1 MTTITMNNEKNGIE
15 IRFDGKPKSSVIA
28 ALKENGFRWSGKQKM
43 WYAKQNAER
52 ITFAEGLGE
61 ISLTYVRN
69 KTEQNEIYNLWE
81 MTRTNGIEDNYALYH
96 LHNTKEIATI
106 IRKHLRARFPMCKW
120 SIRSDYNSISVTL
133 MVSPF
138 EKESD
143 ELKAIVHYAYKFAQ
157 SYNYDNSDSMSDYF
171 DVNFYGVYESSIVDY
186 SYQQREMTE
195 DESEMVKK
203 FQQSKTDFEAAE
215 EIRKQKEFEEY
226 QKQREIERAEAE
238 KATAIR
244 KANVKTIEEN
254 HEVREVNYTIVNTL
268 LKANKDDNLDNTK
281 YYDEKQ
287 TRESCQVSREI
298 HLTAEVYALLERQ
311 LMSDYSFF
319 AGMGG
324 SRTDDRRIESM
335 TDYDMMSQEE
345 RETVEWYNCNCVAIY
360 CDGELKLIVDPQ
372 GYNYAR
378 YVYVADEQ
386 SERVEDYHSRD
397 GISDEEYNEN
407 KEAAETI
414 EDYSAKV
421 IEQYHLEDTW
431 NGEDFELYKQR
442 IKDCI
447 LMYKLKF
454 NAGVVRAITIENL
467 KVAMYKVLVE
477 VESIAEQF
485 KNSGIEEGQKVTIF
499 QINDFGMMSVLR
511 GTFSSFS
518 VEDYAQY
525 KNAVKFIYRPER
537 KRSLYYKYLY
547 RDVLIYNGWL
557 DLPEDV
563 LYEVIDNK
571 NGVIMKHSRY
581 SSCDNGQYD
590 AIMEYF
596 KSKDI
601 KPIINTYKPM
611 F

>member
-1 MTTITMNNEKNGIE
+1 MATITMNSEKNGIE
-15 IRFDGKPKSSVIA
+15 IRFDGKPESSVIA
-28 ALKENGFRWSGKQKM
+28 ALKGNGFRWSGKQRM

-52 ITFAEGLGE
+52 IAFAESLGE
-61 ISLTYVRN
+61 ISSTVRN
-69 KTEQNEIYNLWE
+69 KTEKHEEYNLWD
-81 MTRTNGIEDNYALYH
+81 MTRTEQIENNFNLYH
-96 LHNTKEIATI
+96 IYDTKQIASI
-106 IRKHLRARFPMCKW
+106 IRKHLRERFPMCKW
-120 SIRSDYNSISVTL
+120 SVRSDYNSISVTL

-143 ELKAIVHYAYKFAQ
+143 ELKTIVHYAFKFAQ

-195 DESEMVKK
+195 AESEMAKK
-203 FQQSKTDFEAAE
+203 FHDCKTDFEAAE

-226 QKQREIERAEAE
+226 QKRCEIERTESE
-238 KATAIR
+238 KAAEIR
-244 KANVKTIEEN
+244 KANVQTIEEN
-254 HEVREVNYTIVNTL
+254 HEVREVNYTIINAL
-268 LKANKDDNLDNTK
+268 LKANKDDNLDRTE

-287 TRESCQVSREI
+287 TREPCQVSREI
-298 HLTAEVYALLERQ
+298 HLTAEVYALFERQ
-311 LMSDYSFF
+311 LLSDYSFF

-335 TDYDMMSQEE
+335 TDYHMMSKED
-345 RETVEWYNCNCVAIY
+345 RETVEWYNFNCVAIY

-378 YVYVADEQ
+378 YIYVADEQ
-386 SERVEDYHSRD
+386 SKKVVDYRSRD

-407 KEAAETI
+407 KEVAETI
-414 EDYSAKV
+414 EDYSTKI

-431 NGEDFELYKQR
+431 NGEDFEVYKQKM
-442 IKDCI
+442 KDCI

-454 NAGVVRAITIENL
+454 NAGVVRAISIENL
-467 KVAMYKVLVE
+467 KVAMYKVLTE

-499 QINDFGMMSVLR
+499 QINDFGMMSVSR

-518 VEDYAQY
+518 VKDYAQY
-525 KNAVKFIYRPER
+525 KNAVKFVYRPER

-557 DLPEDV
+557 DLPENV
-563 LYEVIDNK
+563 LYEVVDNK
-571 NGVIMKHSRY
+571 NGIIMKHSRY
-581 SSCDNGQYD
+581 LSCDNKQYD
-590 AIMEYF
+590 DIMEYF
-596 KSKDI
+596 KSQGI